1 MKKFFF
7 IVLALT
13 TVLVLNQAL
22 SAQDDF
28 FVPKTTVGGY
38 GELHYNYTKT
48 DGSNSTKTLDFH
60 RFILFVNHSWSEK
73 WSFKSE
79 LELEHNFV
87 NSGQGELELEQAYI
101 NYQPNENIGFQAGV
115 ILPSI
120 GLINPYHEPPIFLG
134 VERPDYSKFIIP
146 TTWFGNGAAVYGNF
160 KNISFKL
167 SVMEGLNSDK
177 FSASNGIRKGR
188 QKGFKSDA
196 SRFLYTVNVDY
207 LGVPG
212 LLIGGSFTYNDAKGK
227 TSQNRIILTEF
238 HGKYDANNV
247 VAVFEYGNIS
257 YENGNIENSKGYYFD
272 LGYNLKNVFKT
283 ESDIIPFFRYTD
295 YNTAANTISGG
306 TIENQYHFSKWM
318 IGVSIKPIPFVVL
331 KLDYGQKE
339 RELGNVKTNLFNLGI
354 GYMF

>member
-1 MKKFFF
+1 MRTPFLT
-7 IVLALT
+7 ILTLT
-13 TVLVLNQAL
+13 TVLVFNQLL

-28 FVPKTTVGGY
+28 FVPKTTIGGY
-38 GELHYNYTKT
+38 GELHYNNEKP
-48 DGSNSTKTLDFH
+48 DGSTRKETLDFH
-60 RFILFVNHSWSEK
+60 RFVIFIGHSWSEK
-73 WSFKSE
+73 WSFNSE
-79 LELEHNFV
+79 IEIEHNFV
-87 NSGQGELELEQAYI
+87 ESGQGELELEQAYI

-115 ILPSI
+115 IIPSI
-120 GLINPYHEPPIFLG
+120 GLINPYHEPPLFFG

-146 TTWFGNGAAVYGNF
+146 TTWFGNGAAVYGNIKDF
-160 KNISFKL
+160 SIKL
-167 SVMEGLNSDK
+167 TVMEGLNSDK
-177 FSASNGIRKGR
+177 FSASSGIRKGR
-188 QKGFKSDA
+188 QKGFKSNA
-196 SRFLYTVNVDY
+196 SKFLYSANVDY
-207 LGVPG
+207 LGVNG
-212 LLIGGSFTYNDAKGK
+212 LLIGGSFTYNEAIGK

-238 HGKYDANNV
+238 HGKYDANNFI
-247 VAVFEYGNIS
+247 AVFEYGNIS

-283 ESDIIPFFRYTD
+283 ESEIIPFFRYTD

-339 RELGNVKTNLFNLGI
+339 RELGDVTTNLFNLGV